1 MHRLFH
7 IIFLFL
13 LLLLPEHIHFWC
25 DYPYFFVFVG
35 FFWYSMVFVSIRHSV
50 FGAYL
55 PKFPSVLGRSFPILL
70 MWEGFSHSF
79 PNGIHVQK
87 NKYFKFYIFSWYA
100 SKINFSMLFYSSFQ
114 NSVENIGTFL
124 KPYLVLTNTLFLKF
138 LETVAEV
145 QWILE
150 VRMLTY
156 QTIGMPLLRLFSIT
170 KYIGW

>member
-1 MHRLFH
+1 
-7 IIFLFL
+7 
-13 LLLLPEHIHFWC
+13 
-25 DYPYFFVFVG
+25 
-35 FFWYSMVFVSIRHSV
+35 
-50 FGAYL
+50 
-55 PKFPSVLGRSFPILL
+55 
-70 MWEGFSHSF
+70 
-79 PNGIHVQK
+79 
-87 NKYFKFYIFSWYA
+87 
-100 SKINFSMLFYSSFQ
+100 MLFYSSFQ